1 MSKVLL
7 VGDLIVDDYRHFTAT
22 RICPEAPAL
31 ILKQTRNKYSTA
43 GGAGLV
49 EAQLK
54 ALGRDVLFIPVT
66 ISRKER
72 IFSDDR
78 LMLRIDTDA
87 DFVPPELE
95 LPDPTVNKFDA
106 MVISDYG
113 KGTVQHSESL
123 MEYAEKANLPLFVDA
138 KNDWPKYDGA
148 FAVFPND
155 QEIIRA
161 TSVNLYKPKGFKNII
176 HKMGAKGCSVNGQLV
191 PQTHPHAVRDVS
203 GAGDVF
209 MAGFIHWWLMMAPN
223 SDPDT
228 RLIRAAE
235 FANHVAGIS
244 VEYVGTKVVSPD
256 ELYKDFL

>member
-1 MSKVLL
+1 MNKVLL
-7 VGDLIVDDYRHFTAT
+7 FGDLIVDEYRHFTAT

-31 ILKQTRNKYSTA
+31 ILKSTRDEYSTA

-49 EAQLK
+49 DAQLK
-54 ALGRDVLFIPVT
+54 ALGRDVIFIPVT

-95 LPDPTVNKFDA
+95 WPDPTVNKFDA

-123 MEYAEKANLPLFVDA
+123 MEYAEKANLPVFVDA
-138 KNDWPKYDGA
+138 KNNWLDYSGA
-148 FAVFPND
+148 YAAFPN
-155 QEIIRA
+155 EKEFA
-161 TSVNLYKPKGFKNII
+161 TFNFQHVIQKL
-176 HKMGAKGCSVNGQLV
+176 GAKGCQVDGKPV

-209 MAGFIHWWLMMAPN
+209 MAAFIHWWLMTPN

-235 FANHVAGIS
+235 FANHVAGVS